1 LTTISSDT
9 ISGKTE
15 VIHDEQNVINTVLR
29 FVSNTKCKID
39 ACVDYTRPS
48 LATGIEQLKKVFLDA
63 KSRGVKL
70 RYITEVTEENVG
82 YCKEL
87 IRMVNELRHIEGIKG
102 NFYVSETEYI
112 APASLHAKGRPSSQI
127 IYSNVKE
134 IVEHQQQYVF
144 DSYWSRAIPAERRIR
159 EIEEGV
165 AYYETKVLENK
176 DQIFNHMRSVIKK
189 SSERSVCSSIGGMQL
204 IYNNFFDEYKRI
216 ADRNGGVGT
225 AEGKGIRWITCI
237 DKGSIDLVKLF
248 LNAGVRIRHLKN
260 LTPMNFAVDNRNFYA
275 TIDKME
281 GGKLME
287 HLLISNEPVYINHYN
302 SVFEEIWKNGV
313 DATDRIRD
321 IEQGIDLAD
330 IEVIPSSARVQE
342 VYLDIV
348 KSASQEILWIFP
360 TISAFIRQD
369 KIGAIQLAKEAAEE
383 KKVKVRILVPA
394 NRLIEQKIQEL
405 KQYCPDREIDF
416 RYIEQMSET
425 KATILV
431 VDRKASLVME
441 IKDDSKTT
449 FNEAIGL
456 STYSNSKAG
465 VLSYIAIFENLWRQT
480 ELYEQLKVHDK
491 MQNEFINIA
500 AHELRTPIQ
509 PILGLSQV
517 LSRELQ
523 DIYQIQ
529 LVDVIIRNA
538 RRLQKLTE
546 DILDITKIETQKLQL
561 NKGQCNLNDI
571 IKSCISDIISNN
583 DSFKKNEKYNAIKL
597 LYQPKDIFIQAD
609 RARIIQVISNL
620 LSNAVKFTSEGTI
633 SISLEQKTEEQ
644 GKRDDNGGNVVVIA
658 VKDTGQSIHPDI
670 LPKLF
675 TKFAT
680 KSETGT
686 GLGLYISKSIV
697 ESHGGKIWAKNNADG
712 KGAIF
717 TFSLPVYKKDQ

>member
-1 LTTISSDT
+1 
-9 ISGKTE
+9 
-15 VIHDEQNVINTVLR
+15 VINTILR

-48 LATGIEQLKKVFLDA
+48 LAIGIEQLKKAFLDA

-87 IRMVNELRHIEGIKG
+87 IRMVDELRHIEAING
-102 NFYVSETEYI
+102 NFYISETEYI

-134 IVEHQQQYVF
+134 IVEHQQHYVF
-144 DSYWSRAIPAERRIR
+144 DSFWSRATPAQQRIR
-159 EIEEGV
+159 EIEEGTIV
-165 AYYETKVLENK
+165 HYKTRIIEDE
-176 DQIFNHMRSVIKK
+176 DEIIKEIGRLTAE
-189 SSERSVCSSIGGMQL
+189 SNELLTCLTPGGMQYSYNHFFEIKKKL
-204 IYNNFFDEYKRI
+204 LDKQKKGEHRGIKYVSNINNEDLELSKIYLS
-216 ADRNGGVGT
+216 A
-225 AEGKGIRWITCI
+225 GIQ
-237 DKGSIDLVKLF
+237 
-248 LNAGVRIRHLKN
+248 IRHVKN
-260 LTPMNFAVDNRNFYA
+260 LPPMSFGVSDKEISA
-275 TIDKME
+275 TIEKME
-281 GGKLME
+281 GGKKVQS
-287 HLLISNEPVYINHYN
+287 LLTSNEPFYIKHFTAI
-302 SVFEEIWKNGV
+302 FEELWNNGIDAAKRISDIEEGV
-313 DATDRIRD
+313 DV
-321 IEQGIDLAD
+321 ED
-330 IEVIPSSARVQE
+330 IEVIHSSSKAKDL
-342 VYLDIV
+342 YLKTV
-348 KSASQEILWIFP
+348 KSATEEILLILP
-360 TISAFIRQD
+360 TINGFIRQE
-369 KIGAIQLAKEAAEE
+369 KIGAVQLAQEAAKERD
-383 KKVKVRILVPA
+383 VKVRILMPA
-394 NRLIEQKIQEL
+394 IRLAEDKVQILKEQKNIGV
-405 KQYCPDREIDF
+405 RH
-416 RYIEQMSET
+416 IEQMSET
-425 KATILV
+425 KATILI
-431 VDRKASLVME
+431 VDRKASLIME
-441 IKDDSKTT
+441 IRDDTKQT
-449 FNEAIGL
+449 FLEAIGL

-465 VLSYIAIFENLWRQT
+465 VLSYIAIFDNLWRQT

-517 LSRELQ
+517 LSHELQ

-561 NKGQCNLNDI
+561 KKEQCNLNDI
-571 IKSCISDIISNN
+571 IKNCISDIMSNN

-597 LYQPKDIFIQAD
+597 LYQPKDFFIQVD
-609 RARIIQVISNL
+609 RARITQVISNL

-633 SISLEQKTEEQ
+633 SISLEQKIEEQ
-644 GKRDDNGGNVVVIA
+644 GKRDDNGGGNVVVIA

-697 ESHGGKIWAKNNADG
+697 ESHGGRIWAENNADG

-717 TFSLPVYKKDQ
+717 TFSLPIYKKDK

>member
-9 ISGKTE
+9 INGRTE
-15 VIHDEQNVINTVLR
+15 VIHDEQNVINTILR

-48 LATGIEQLKKVFLDA
+48 LAIGIEQLKKAFLDA

-87 IRMVNELRHIEGIKG
+87 IRTVDELRHIEGING
-102 NFYVSETEYI
+102 NFYISETEYI

-134 IVEHQQQYVF
+134 IVEHQQHYVF
-144 DSYWSRAIPAERRIR
+144 DSFWSRATPAQQRIK
-159 EIEEGV
+159 EIEEGTIV
-165 AYYETKVLENK
+165 HYKTRIIEDE
-176 DQIFNHMRSVIKK
+176 DEIIKEIGRLTAE
-189 SSERSVCSSIGGMQL
+189 SNELLTCLTSGGMQYSYNHFFEIKKKL
-204 IYNNFFDEYKRI
+204 LDKQKKGEHRGIKYVSNINNENLELSKIYLS
-216 ADRNGGVGT
+216 A
-225 AEGKGIRWITCI
+225 GIQ
-237 DKGSIDLVKLF
+237 
-248 LNAGVRIRHLKN
+248 IRHVKN
-260 LTPMNFAVDNRNFYA
+260 LPPMSFGVSDKEISA
-275 TIDKME
+275 TIEKME
-281 GGKLME
+281 GGKKVQS
-287 HLLISNEPVYINHYN
+287 LLTSNEPFYIKHFTAI
-302 SVFEEIWKNGV
+302 FEELWNNGIAAENRISDIEEGV
-313 DATDRIRD
+313 DV
-321 IEQGIDLAD
+321 ED
-330 IEVIPSSARVQE
+330 IEVIHSSSKAKDR
-342 VYLDIV
+342 YLKTV
-348 KSASQEILWIFP
+348 KSAAEEILLILP
-360 TISAFIRQD
+360 TINGFIRQE
-369 KIGAIQLAKEAAEE
+369 KIGVVQLVQEAAKERD
-383 KKVKVRILVPA
+383 VKIRILMPA
-394 NRLIEQKIQEL
+394 IRLAEDKVQILKEQKNISV
-405 KQYCPDREIDF
+405 RH
-416 RYIEQMSET
+416 IEQMSET
-425 KATILV
+425 KATILI

-441 IKDDSKTT
+441 IRDDTKQT
-449 FNEAIGL
+449 FLEAIGL

-465 VLSYIAIFENLWRQT
+465 VLSYIAIFDNLWRQT

-517 LSRELQ
+517 LSHELQ

-561 NKGQCNLNDI
+561 RKEQCNLNDI
-571 IKSCISDIISNN
+571 INNCISDIISNN

-597 LYQPKDIFIQAD
+597 LYQTKDFFIQVD
-609 RARIIQVISNL
+609 RARITQVISNL

-633 SISLEQKTEEQ
+633 SISLEQKIEEQ
-644 GKRDDNGGNVVVIA
+644 GKRDDNGGGGNVVVIA

-697 ESHGGKIWAKNNADG
+697 ESHGGRIWAENNADG

-717 TFSLPVYKKDQ
+717 TFSLPIYKKDK

>member
-1 LTTISSDT
+1 
-9 ISGKTE
+9 
-15 VIHDEQNVINTVLR
+15 VINTILR
-29 FVSNTKCKID
+29 FVSNTKRRID

-48 LATGIEQLKKVFLDA
+48 LAIGIEQLKKAFLDA

-70 RYITEVTEENVG
+70 RYITEINENNVG

-87 IRMVNELRHIEGIKG
+87 IGMVDELRHIEGING
-102 NFYVSETEYI
+102 NFYISETEYI
-112 APASLHAKGRPSSQI
+112 APATLHTKGRPSSQI

-144 DSYWSRAIPAERRIR
+144 DSFWSRATPAQQRIR
-159 EIEEGV
+159 EIEEGTIV
-165 AYYETKVLENK
+165 HYKTRIIEDE
-176 DQIFNHMRSVIKK
+176 DEIIKEIGK
-189 SSERSVCSSIGGMQL
+189 LTAESNELLTCLTPGGMQYS
-204 IYNNFFDEYKRI
+204 YNHFFEIKKKLLDKQKKGEHR
-216 ADRNGGVGT
+216 
-225 AEGKGIRWITCI
+225 GIRYVSNINNENLELSKI
-237 DKGSIDLVKLF
+237 YLS
-248 LNAGVRIRHLKN
+248 AGIQIRHVKN
-260 LTPMNFAVDNRNFYA
+260 LPPMSFGVSDKEISA
-275 TIDKME
+275 TIEKME
-281 GGKLME
+281 GGKKVQS
-287 HLLISNEPVYINHYN
+287 LLTSNEPFYIQHFNAI
-302 SVFEEIWKNGV
+302 FEELWNNGIDAANRISDIEKGV
-313 DATDRIRD
+313 DV
-321 IEQGIDLAD
+321 AD
-330 IEVIPSSARVQE
+330 IEVIHSSSKAKDL
-342 VYLDIV
+342 YLKTV
-348 KSASQEILWIFP
+348 KSAAEEILLILP
-360 TISAFIRQD
+360 TINAFIRQE
-369 KIGAIQLAKEAAEE
+369 KIGAVQLVQEAAKERD
-383 KKVKVRILVPA
+383 VKVRILMPA
-394 NRLIEQKIQEL
+394 IRLEEDKVQILKEQKNIGV
-405 KQYCPDREIDF
+405 RH
-416 RYIEQMSET
+416 IEQMSET
-425 KATILV
+425 KATILI

-441 IKDDSKTT
+441 IRDDTKQT
-449 FNEAIGL
+449 FLEAIGL

-465 VLSYIAIFENLWRQT
+465 VLSYIAIFDNLWRQT
-480 ELYEQLKVHDK
+480 ELYEQLKVHDN

-517 LSRELQ
+517 LSHELH

-561 NKGQCNLNDI
+561 KKEQCNLNDI
-571 IKSCISDIISNN
+571 IKNCISDIISNN
-583 DSFKKNEKYNAIKL
+583 DSFKKKEKYNTIKL

-609 RARIIQVISNL
+609 RARITQVISNL

-658 VKDTGQSIHPDI
+658 VKDTGQSIHHDI

-712 KGAIF
+712 KGATF

>member
-9 ISGKTE
+9 ISGRTE
-15 VIHDEQNVINTVLR
+15 VIHDEQNVINTILR

-48 LATGIEQLKKVFLDA
+48 LAIGIKQLKKAFLDA

-87 IRMVNELRHIEGIKG
+87 IRMVDELRHIEGING
-102 NFYVSETEYI
+102 NFYISETEYI
-112 APASLHAKGRPSSQI
+112 APASLHAKGRTSSQV

-134 IVEHQQQYVF
+134 IVEHQQHYVF
-144 DSYWSRAIPAERRIR
+144 DSFWSRATPAQQRIR
-159 EIEEGV
+159 EIEEGTIV
-165 AYYETKVLENK
+165 HYKTRIIEDE
-176 DQIFNHMRSVIKK
+176 DEIIKEIGRLTAE
-189 SSERSVCSSIGGMQL
+189 SNELLTCVTPGGMQYSYNHFFEIKKNL
-204 IYNNFFDEYKRI
+204 LDKQKKGEHRGIKYVSNINNENLELSKIYLS
-216 ADRNGGVGT
+216 A
-225 AEGKGIRWITCI
+225 GIQ
-237 DKGSIDLVKLF
+237 
-248 LNAGVRIRHLKN
+248 IRHVKN
-260 LTPMNFAVDNRNFYA
+260 LPPMSFGVSDKEISA
-275 TIDKME
+275 TIEKME
-281 GGKLME
+281 GGKKVQS
-287 HLLISNEPVYINHYN
+287 LLTSNEPFYIKHFTAI
-302 SVFEEIWKNGV
+302 FEELWNNGIDAANRISDIEEGV
-313 DATDRIRD
+313 DV
-321 IEQGIDLAD
+321 AD
-330 IEVIPSSARVQE
+330 IEVIHSSSKAKDL
-342 VYLDIV
+342 YLKTV
-348 KSASQEILWIFP
+348 KSAAEEILLILP
-360 TISAFIRQD
+360 TINAFIRQE
-369 KIGAIQLAKEAAEE
+369 KIGAVQLAQEAAKERD
-383 KKVKVRILVPA
+383 VKVRILMPA
-394 NRLIEQKIQEL
+394 IRLAEDKVQILKEQKNISV
-405 KQYCPDREIDF
+405 RH
-416 RYIEQMSET
+416 IEQMSET
-425 KATILV
+425 KATILI

-441 IKDDSKTT
+441 IRDDTKQT
-449 FNEAIGL
+449 FLEAIGL

-465 VLSYIAIFENLWRQT
+465 VLSYIAIFDNLWRQT

-517 LSRELQ
+517 LCHELQ
-523 DIYQIQ
+523 DVYQIQ
-529 LVDVIIRNA
+529 LVDVILRNA

-561 NKGQCNLNDI
+561 KKEQCNLNDI
-571 IKSCISDIISNN
+571 IKNCISDITSNN

-609 RARIIQVISNL
+609 RARITQVISNL

-644 GKRDDNGGNVVVIA
+644 GNGGNVVVIV

-686 GLGLYISKSIV
+686 GLGLYISKSVV